1 MKEGIIPVHIDDEI
15 SSLSA
20 IVLNDDFYNFMMQ
33 GRRLVS
39 EISILDAAYLIPFK
53 MFAWIDLTNRRAA
66 GEHVNERD
74 LKKHKNDVFRLL
86 EIIPEGTSIAVNGLV
101 REKVAEF
108 LERIKEEPLAL
119 QQIGVSISKE
129 QGISLIEN
137 IFIYK

>member
-101 REKVAEF
+101 REKWQNF
-108 LERIKEEPLAL
+108 WKELKKNP
-119 QQIGVSISKE
+119 
-129 QGISLIEN
+129 SLCSR
-137 IFIYK
+137 